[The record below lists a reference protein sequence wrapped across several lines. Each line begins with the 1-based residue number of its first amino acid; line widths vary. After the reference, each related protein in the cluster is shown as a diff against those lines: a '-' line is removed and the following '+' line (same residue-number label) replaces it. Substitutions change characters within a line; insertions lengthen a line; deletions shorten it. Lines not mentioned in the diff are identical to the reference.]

1 MVQRENVGGVWQV
14 RLPVRGTGRWIAA
27 ALLSVWLCAWAAGE
41 MFVLSTLV
49 AGFRDLLV
57 PGWHVDL
64 LPAMKQ
70 FANIAPRFAMLFMG
84 LWLTLWTVAGVFGLR
99 ELARMLFGEDI
110 VRWDADGIDAV
121 HRSGPF
127 TRTTHVAYENIRD
140 LLVGPR
146 GALIAETSNGRV
158 TLALA
163 GTTEERRELQ
173 ISLTE
178 AWNGSGGMARQRNSE
193 VEAAPMGWKI
203 ETDANGAPMLVSDSS
218 QRRMV
223 AAVLVAISIMPA
235 IAAITLMRDPVQ
247 VAWLAVAGFAVLTLS
262 ALLGAGWIV
271 SSRVELRPRQQGLT
285 WKASGLGREWVQD
298 FHPASLHVERTTDA
312 DGDERFRLLV
322 ESRGL
327 TRELGA
333 AVQSPSSALHLGR
346 WLARH
351 MSAQIQGLEVELQ
364 AQRQAS

>member
-1 MVQRENVGGVWQV
+1 
-14 RLPVRGTGRWIAA
+14 
-27 ALLSVWLCAWAAGE
+27 

-49 AGFRDLLV
+49 AGFRDLLA
-57 PGWHVDL
+57 PGWHTDV

-70 FANIAPRFAMLFMG
+70 IANVSPRLAMLFMG
-84 LWLTLWTVAGVFGLR
+84 LWVTLWTVGGALGMR

-110 VRWDADGIDAV
+110 VRWDANGIDAV
-121 HRSGPF
+121 HRGGPF
-127 TRTTHVAYENIRD
+127 TRTTHVAYEDVRD

-146 GALIAETSNGRV
+146 GALVAETSNGRV
-158 TLALA
+158 TLAVA

-178 AWNGSGGMARQRNSE
+178 AWNGSGGMSRQRNA
-193 VEAAPMGWKI
+193 EAESAPMGWKI
-203 ETDANGAPMLVSDSS
+203 EMDANGAPMLVSDSA
-218 QRRMV
+218 QRRTV
-223 AAVLVAISIMPA
+223 AAVLVAISAMPA
-235 IAAITLMRDPVQ
+235 LAAITLMGDSGH
-247 VAWLAVAGFAVLTLS
+247 VAWLAVAGFAVLTLT
-262 ALLGAGWIV
+262 ALLGAGWV
-271 SSRVELRPRQQGLT
+271 ATSRVELRPRQQGLT

-351 MSAQIQGLEVELQ
+351 MSAQIQGLEIELQ